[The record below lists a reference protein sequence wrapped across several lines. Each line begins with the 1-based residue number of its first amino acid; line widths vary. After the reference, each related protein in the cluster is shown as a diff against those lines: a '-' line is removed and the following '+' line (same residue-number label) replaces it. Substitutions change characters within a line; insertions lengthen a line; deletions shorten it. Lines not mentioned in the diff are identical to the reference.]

1 MNERIKRALCALLTA
16 AVLFGATGFLLSPEG
31 SRRGIDME
39 RRAALPEGTQLT
51 LPSPSPAPDASEASD
66 YAGNKISRVFHR
78 PGCSSL
84 SHTAEKN
91 RVPFAARQDAL
102 DAGYTPCQRCNP

>member
-16 AVLFGATGFLLSPEG
+16 AVLFGATGFLLAPEG

-39 RRAALPEGTQLT
+39 TRAALPQVTQPA

-66 YAGNKISRVFHR
+66 YAGNKHSRVFHR

-91 RVPFAARQDAL
+91 RVPFDTRQAAL
-102 DAGYTPCQRCNP
+102 DAGYIPCQRCNP

>member
-39 RRAALPEGTQLT
+39 TRAALPEGTQPA

-84 SHTAEKN
+84 SRTAAEN
-91 RVPFAARQDAL
+91 RVSFAARQDAL

>member
-16 AVLFGATGFLLSPEG
+16 AVLFGATGFLLAPEG

-39 RRAALPEGTQLT
+39 TRAALPEGTQPA
-51 LPSPSPAPDASEASD
+51 LPSPSPASEMTEASG
-66 YAGNKISRVFHR
+66 YTGNKNSHVFHR

-91 RVPFAARQDAL
+91 RVPFDTRQAAL